1 MAILFVT
8 VLVVEAETAV
18 EANTFPVE
26 VGSVSV
32 VLPDAVPALSVT
44 EPPPVP
50 LIATGIR
57 LRSKLNQTQLLQS
70 RHC

>member
-50 LIATGIR
+50 LIATGM
-57 LRSKLNQTQLLQS
+57 LDHRSLND
-70 RHC
+70 

>member
-18 EANTFPVE
+18 EASTFPVE

-44 EPPPVP
+44 EPPLVP
-50 LIATGIR
+50 LIATGM
-57 LRSKLNQTQLLQS
+57 LDHRSLND
-70 RHC
+70 